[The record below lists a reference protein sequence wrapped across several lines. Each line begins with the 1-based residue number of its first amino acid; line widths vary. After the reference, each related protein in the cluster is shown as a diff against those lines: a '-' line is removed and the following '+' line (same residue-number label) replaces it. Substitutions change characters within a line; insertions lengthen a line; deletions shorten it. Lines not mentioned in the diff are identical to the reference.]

1 MELPFTN
8 FKLTGFSGCLLMI
21 PALLFVG
28 VAGVIGQQF
37 YDEISPYIIIIAT
50 LAVLGVI
57 VSYGNSANKTHADDT
72 KKYKDLQ
79 EELKLITAKY
89 NANISDM
96 EASYKKELKGLS
108 GVTKIVQ
115 QSTIRSNYSNKYT
128 INRKAYEKER
138 EQYQKVWKATHGDF
152 KLKNIWQMLFFIGFV
167 LILGACSFSMGT
179 ITEPVDPATEITPLM
194 ESRTWSAENI
204 PMPHMTD
211 GSQYVSNPDSILS
224 QNVVDSIN
232 VVLRQID
239 DQFDIESAMI
249 IVGHIENDDPIAM
262 VRGVYQKYGVGKNNR
277 GLVIVVG
284 YLDHSYFIAPGR
296 ALEGDLTDL
305 ESDQLARTYLIPS
318 MKAEQPDSGMLYLAR
333 GTYALFAKKDMPVM
347 SSLTNTY
354 SGQEDEEDTES
365 IIILLIFSVLLGG
378 WAFYAGSMSRKLGF
392 TSTAQSRL
400 RSNPFIDY
408 TTAAVAAGSVFGSSR
423 SSSHSSGGWGGGGGS
438 HFGGGYGG
446 GSWGG
451 GGAGGRW

>member
-8 FKLTGFSGCLLMI
+8 FKLTGFSGCLLSI

-28 VAGVIGQQF
+28 IAGVIGQQF
-37 YDEISPYIIIIAT
+37 YDEISPYIIIVAT

-57 VSYGNSANKTHADDT
+57 ISYGKSANKTHADDI
-72 KKYKDLQ
+72 KNYKDLQ
-79 EELKLITAKY
+79 EELKHITVKY
-89 NANISDM
+89 NANIS
-96 EASYKKELKGLS
+96 ELETSYKNEIKGLS
-108 GVTKIVQ
+108 NISKLTQK
-115 QSTIRSNYSNKYT
+115 STIRSNYSSKYT
-128 INRKAYEKER
+128 ATRKAYEKER
-138 EQYQKVWKATHGDF
+138 DQYQMVWKATHGGI

-167 LILGACSFSMGT
+167 LILGACSFSMGVT
-179 ITEPVDPATEITPLM
+179 MEPEEPATEITALM
-194 ESRTWSAENI
+194 PSRTWSADNI

-232 VVLRQID
+232 VVLRQMD
-239 DQFDIESAMI
+239 EQFDIESAMI

-318 MKAEQPDSGMLYLAR
+318 MKAELPDSGMLYLAR
-333 GTYALFAKKDMPVM
+333 GTYALFAEKDMPVM

-354 SGQEDEEDTES
+354 NGQEDEEDTES
-365 IIILLIFSVLLGG
+365 MIIMLIFTVLLGG
-378 WAFYAGSMSRKLGF
+378 WAYYANSMSRKLGF
-392 TSTAQSRL
+392 NSTSQTRL
-400 RSNPFIDY
+400 RANPFIDY
-408 TTAAVAAGSVFGSSR
+408 TTAAIAAGSVLGSSR
-423 SSSHSSGGWGGGGGS
+423 SSSHSSGGWGGGSS
-438 HFGGGYGG
+438 HIGGGYGG